1 MIVNNRR
8 IAERRK
14 KYATMSGQKLRH
26 FPFADGLDI
35 SCDTGISHQVLK
47 DRVQIRI
54 PDQVAGC
61 TQL

>member
-1 MIVNNRR
+1 
-8 IAERRK
+8 
-14 KYATMSGQKLRH
+14 MSGQKLRH